1 MAAAPARTMTEL
13 LHFTRKLTA
22 EAQAQASGVG
32 AWDQHYEQ
40 LSNGRF
46 EGLAEDLHLDFVQV
60 FHERANQT
68 VLQRGRGRP
77 GAIAFALTDA
87 SAPGSWYCGHDL
99 GGRQLSA
106 LPPQGE
112 FELLA
117 GAGMDLMAVCV
128 DTEPLANLAATLF
141 GPDFELRM
149 PVPAPVQHPGFD
161 ETAFT
166 RLLGAALSLARDNL
180 AQLEQPAARHMLSLS
195 LADAVL
201 HCLGSD
207 AFEARLPASTAARR
221 HIVAKAR
228 EYMQAHADEPI
239 SVPDLCVA
247 TGVSRRS
254 LQYAF
259 EDVLH
264 LSPVT
269 YLRVMRLNRVRC
281 EMQACREDTIGDIA
295 ARWGFW
301 HLSRFAID
309 YARLFGELPSATRA
323 RWFAKS

>member
-1 MAAAPARTMTEL
+1 MTEL
-13 LHFTRKLTA
+13 LHFSRQLTA

-77 GAIAFALTDA
+77 GAIAFALTETA
-87 SAPGSWYCGHDL
+87 APGSWYCGHDL

-106 LPPQGE
+106 LPPRGE

-128 DTEPLANLAATLF
+128 DTEPLAKLATTLF

-149 PVPAPVQHPGFD
+149 PAPAPVQHPGFD

-201 HCLGSD
+201 QCMGSK
-207 AFEARLPASTAARR
+207 AFEARPPATTPALR

-239 SVPDLCVA
+239 SVPDLCAA